1 MASVYEIPFDYQPGL
16 FHAVQALAYLAYPP
30 RGPVRGGAA
39 LLVSLP
45 RRVACLAGPAVFAGE
60 AVARRVERCPHD
72 LAGSAWPATP

>member
-45 RRVACLAGPAVFAGE
+45 RRVACLAGPAVFLPGG
-60 AVARRVERCPHD
+60 VKGRPRRR
-72 LAGSAWPATP
+72 